1 MLIDYKDIEPI
12 VYMQM
17 KSAIKKGISHAYLF
31 NLNENVYAEAMI
43 TDFVKNIIC
52 KEHID
57 KEEYNNCVL
66 CNRIDSGNYTEL
78 KKIYPD
84 GLWIK
89 KEQLDELQKE
99 FTTKSIES
107 NKRIYMIYEA
117 EKLNK
122 SSANSLLKFL
132 EEPQD
137 GIIAILLTNNI
148 NLMLETIVS
157 RCQLI
162 NFNKN
167 KVEDYIKFNKITK
180 EITLNKLAF
189 TIWKI
194 KDSNNIDSE
203 KVLFIENLIKFI
215 KKYEEEKTKT
225 IISVKNYL
233 LDYFDDKE
241 LIINFFEC
249 MILFYRDVL
258 EYKLNNKVLYYD
270 DYLDLVVKVSEK
282 TSIDKLVKKINVIIN
297 SEKYIR
303 SNANINLLIDNMI
316 ISMEE

>member
-1 MLIDYKDIEPI
+1 MLNSYKDIEPV

-17 KSAIKKGISHAYLF
+17 ESALKKGISHAYLF
-31 NLNENVYAEAMI
+31 NLNDNVYAEQMI
-43 TDFVKNIIC
+43 NAFVKNIIC
-52 KEHID
+52 KEHIN
-57 KEEYNNCVL
+57 ETEYNNCSI
-66 CNRIDSGNYTEL
+66 CNRIDNGNYLEL
-78 KKIYPD
+78 KRIHPD

-107 NKRIYMIYEA
+107 NKRVYIIYEA

-122 SSANSLLKFL
+122 QSANSLLKFL

-137 GIIAILLTNNI
+137 GITAILLTNNI

-167 KVEDYIKFNKITK
+167 KVEDYINFNKIDK
-180 EITLNKLAF
+180 NITLHKLAF

-194 KDSNNIDSE
+194 KEVNNIDEE
-203 KVLFIENLIKFI
+203 KISFIENVIKFI
-215 KKYEEEKTKT
+215 KKYEEDKTKT
-225 IISVKNYL
+225 IISVKSYL
-233 LDYFDDKE
+233 LDYYDDKD

-258 EYKLNNKVLYYD
+258 EYKINRRVFYYD
-270 DYLDLVVKVSEK
+270 DYIDLVSKISEK
-282 TSIDKLVKKINVIIN
+282 ISIDKLINKINIIIN
-297 SEKYIR
+297 SEKYVR